1 MLCIVAKT
9 NLAFIGESAVISLK
23 IAPSATQITLGAVIL
38 SLFLIASVNCNEI
51 NVEASPPSHVTIP
64 AKSRLKQIETVTNQ
78 SVFANATPLFA
89 NASLIHSTI
98 ENGSVP
104 VAWRIEEPEN
114 NSLVVFE
121 IADTNSTGSLLA
133 DCVIYASQNGER
145 NVSNVI
151 ERSNNPIARL
161 RSNFTITDPFSKWYI
176 VLYPGGRNG
185 SCTIFAKNLTSG
197 YNFHTARKLTGTSA
211 ENGTFYFSGQWDFWN
226 ITLNGGQRVVV
237 SIDTEDR
244 SIING
249 LRAVWHDTRTTSK
262 KTEDNEDNEAPWE
275 IQLKSTKPVPW
286 NFVLVLKHGYISED
300 SSVGQYQIS
309 IELQPEGYNFDSAHD
324 LALDNFSMVSEIN
337 YPDARPYYK
346 FQVTARTQVS
356 LLASELEQ
364 DFLEEARIEIF
375 GPGRGT
381 QVASLKEEESS
392 RDGQISGVFI
402 AELIGTY
409 YFYLEIVPVSPFSPG
424 SCNIT
429 IILSPSPRPPE
440 PFLWR
445 IDAQIVTLAFLG
457 TFPIL
462 FYYQRRKISMQSYQ
476 QNVGAPVDTVYK
488 ALFDSGRFE
497 IYGMIPD
504 RLLKMRR
511 KILGFRSAYTVLLN
525 PINGQETMIL
535 TSRKARF
542 WENIVPL
549 LIVLSIYLATN
560 SLFLLWLP
568 DEHFLPFDASP
579 TIDFFLAALFII
591 SLTGFV
597 LAFTWLRGEQYRRFE
612 AEIEEIIHSIIRRQN
627 GIPVSEE
634 QKNAFV
640 EKQME
645 RNIAY
650 VRVLWNQAKAAFK
663 EQNFSL
669 FVIKAD
675 AAVKKLLETRFMQ
688 IYGYSEFDSSIEFRV
703 LCEQL
708 RSAGFDIPKTKKIE
722 HNRKLRNYIVH
733 SSRILDEDESAETMA
748 YYAKFLGRL
757 GLRA

>member
-1 MLCIVAKT
+1 MGA
-9 NLAFIGESAVISLK
+9 SAVISRK
-23 IAPSATQITLGAVIL
+23 ITPSSTQIALGAVIL
-38 SLFLIASVNCNEI
+38 SLFLIAFVNCNQASG
-51 NVEASPPSHVTIP
+51 EASSPSHVTIP
-64 AKSRLKQIETVTNQ
+64 TRSQIKQINSVLNQ
-78 SVFANATPLFA
+78 TVFANATPLFA
-89 NASLIHSTI
+89 NGSAILSTI
-98 ENGSVP
+98 ENGSLP
-104 VAWRIEEPEN
+104 VIWRIEEPEN
-114 NSLVVFE
+114 NSLIVFE
-121 IADTNSTGSLLA
+121 IADSNPNGSLLA
-133 DCVIYASQNGER
+133 DCVIYASQNGE
-145 NVSNVI
+145 NNISSII
-151 ERSNNPIARL
+151 ERSNSPVSRL
-161 RSNFTITDPFSKWYI
+161 RSNFTVTDPLSKWFI
-176 VLYPGGRNG
+176 VFHPRGRNG
-185 SCTIFAKNLTSG
+185 SYTIFAKDLANG
-197 YNFHTARKLTGTSA
+197 YDFATARKLTGTGE

-226 ITLNGGQRVVV
+226 ITLKGGQRAVV
-237 SIDTEDR
+237 SIHTEDR

-249 LRAVWHDTRTTSK
+249 LRAVWQDTETTSK
-262 KTEDNEDNEAPWE
+262 KTDDNIKNEAPWE
-275 IQLKSTKPVPW
+275 IQLKSTKPSPW
-286 NFVLVLKHGYISED
+286 HFFLVLKHGYISEE
-300 SSVGQYQIS
+300 SSVGQYRIS
-309 IELQPEGYNFDSAHD
+309 VDLQPEGFNFDSAYD
-324 LALDNFSMVSEIN
+324 LALANFSLVSEIS

-346 FQVTARTQVS
+346 FQVPARTQVS

-364 DFLEEARIEIF
+364 DLLEEARIEIF
-375 GPGRGT
+375 GPDRKT
-381 QVASLKEEESS
+381 PVASLKEEESS
-392 RDGQISGVFI
+392 RDGQISGDFI
-402 AELIGTY
+402 AELIGVY

-445 IDAQIVTLAFLG
+445 IEAQIVTLAFLG
-457 TFPIL
+457 VFPIF
-462 FYYQRRKISMQSYQ
+462 FYYQRRKISMQRFQ
-476 QNVGAPVDTVYK
+476 QNVGAPIDTVYK

-504 RLLKMRR
+504 RLLKTRS
-511 KILGFRSAYTVLLN
+511 KIMGFRSAYTVLLN
-525 PINGQETMIL
+525 PIDSEETMIM
-535 TSRKARF
+535 TSRKARL
-542 WENIVPL
+542 WENILPF

-560 SLFLLWLP
+560 SVFLLWSA
-568 DEHFLPFDASP
+568 DEHFLPFEVTAKLN
-579 TIDFFLAALFII
+579 FFLAAIITI
-591 SLTGFV
+591 SLTSFV
-597 LAFTWLRGEQYRRFE
+597 LALTWFRGEQYRRFE

-627 GIPVSEE
+627 GVPVSEE
-634 QKNAFV
+634 QQIAFV

-722 HNRKLRNYIVH
+722 HHRKLRNYIVH